1 MATVKQPKIELQ
13 TETVDRLL
21 DLLLFVLLAIIV
33 AISIYALVVLPGEI
47 PVKYDGN
54 HNVIYYGSKA
64 VLLIVP
70 FMALVLGFALRWLRN
85 YPHIFNYPYKITEQN
100 IEAQYRLAQRLVM
113 WINIVETMI
122 FAYLTVTGFVS
133 ARNHNSVTDMRIAG
147 GLALLLFVVIF
158 VYFRKARALR

>member
-1 MATVKQPKIELQ
+1 MAAQRQPKIELEAEA
-13 TETVDRLL
+13 TDRLL
-21 DLLLFVLLAIIV
+21 DLFLFVLLSIILV
-33 AISIYALVVLPGEI
+33 VSVYALVNLPSKI

-54 HNVIYYGSKA
+54 HNVISYGSKV

-85 YPHIFNYPYKITEQN
+85 YPHIFNYPFKITEQN
-100 IEAQYRLAQRLVM
+100 IEVQYRLAQRLIM

-122 FAYLTVTGFVS
+122 FAYLAVTGFVS
-133 ARNHNSVTDMRIAG
+133 ARNLHSVTDMRVTG

-158 VYFRKARALR
+158 IYLRRAKALR